1 MEITPPVIHLN
12 GTNGEDLMREYD
24 AAAETLRDF
33 IDAWG
38 AITCN
43 GRDYYPKGSE
53 YMDAALKHRA
63 EMAQKIRDL
72 QQYIDSH
79 REAIYD
85 QLRK

>member
-1 MEITPPVIHLN
+1 MEITPPIIHLN
-12 GTNGEDLMREYD
+12 GTNGNDLMQEYD
-24 AAAETLRDF
+24 AASETLRKF
-33 IDAWG
+33 TDAWG
-38 AITCN
+38 KITCN
-43 GRDYYPKGSE
+43 GRDYYPKGPE

-85 QLRK
+85 QLPK